1 MNKGLRKMD
10 EALRLGGK
18 ELLCLQAGEIEDAE
32 AHSKKRIALVREAG
46 RFFQAD
52 IAEEFKAKLIEMH
65 SLQKCL
71 TKEAEK
77 LYASLQEEYRQGKQA
92 ARQQRAYNKAR
103 YAGSS
108 IFPVY
113 MDRSS

>member
-32 AHSKKRIALVREAG
+32 VHSKKRIALVREAG

-52 IAEEFKAKLIEMH
+52 IAEDFKAKLIEMH
-65 SLQKCL
+65 SLQARL
-71 TKEAEK
+71 TEEAK
-77 LYASLQEEYRQGKQA
+77 RLYAALQEEYRQGKQN
-92 ARQQRAYNKAR
+92 ARQQRGYNKALS
-103 YAGSS
+103 AGSLAT
-108 IFPVY
+108 PVY